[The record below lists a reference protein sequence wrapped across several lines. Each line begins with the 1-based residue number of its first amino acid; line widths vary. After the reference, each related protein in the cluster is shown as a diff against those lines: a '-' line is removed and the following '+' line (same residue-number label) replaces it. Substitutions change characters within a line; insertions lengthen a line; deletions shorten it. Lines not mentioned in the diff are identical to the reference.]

1 MALLLIR
8 KKREKYNRSV
18 LENLRYE
25 EPVVNN
31 IFYDNPNGENPEIL
45 YDEPNSPM
53 ETTKAIYD
61 LSYEVPQK
69 MEELYTLANQE
80 AEHDYSLAT
89 NTSTTDDDTYSLA
102 T

>member
-31 IFYDNPNGENPEIL
+31 IFYDNPNEENPEML
-45 YDEPNSPM
+45 YAEPNSPI
-53 ETTKAIYD
+53 EPKKPIYD
-61 LSYEVPQK
+61 LSYEVPK
-69 MEELYTLANQE
+69 SMEELYTLATQE
-80 AEHDYSLAT
+80 AEHNYSC
-89 NTSTTDDDTYSLA
+89 N
-102 T
+102 

>member
-1 MALLLIR
+1 LALLLIR

-45 YDEPNSPM
+45 YAEPNSPM

-61 LSYEVPQK
+61 LSYEVPI
-69 MEELYTLANQE
+69 EELYTLANQE
-80 AEHDYSLAT
+80 AEHNYSLAT
-89 NTSTTDDDTYSLA
+89 NSTNTDNNTYTLA